1 MTSRREFVSAA
12 LIGLTPKGRTT
23 AGGYVNETYD
33 LGHRLRDRR
42 LTPTAKRTIRIP
54 LVIVGGG
61 IAGLSA
67 AWRLQKRG
75 FKDFILLEMEQ
86 QAGGNSRHG
95 QNDVSVYPWAAHYI
109 PVPAPRL
116 TLVREL
122 MEDLGV
128 LREGKWDER
137 MLCHSPQERVFVHGR
152 WHEGFE
158 PETRLERDEW
168 NRFEKTMEEL
178 GASGDFTIPVPE
190 RPGRAELDDL
200 SMRDWLD
207 RNRFKSEYLRWYVDY
222 ACRDDYGAHSWATS
236 AWMGIHYFASRDHD
250 GEKGPLTWPEGNGWV
265 VRRLT
270 ERLRSHITTSAPVV
284 RVSRTGAVFDAHT
297 TDTLYRANGV
307 IWAAPSF
314 LTPHIVEGAPPVQIE
329 YSPWVT
335 ANLTVD
341 RQPKQRGFEPAWD
354 NVIVG
359 SPSLGYVIATH
370 MSVRTH
376 IERTVWTWYHA
387 LGRADSTQSRRELLA
402 SPWSY
407 WRDFIL
413 ADLERAHPDI
423 RECVSRIDVMRL
435 GHAMARPVPGALTRG
450 ALNAAIPGLYFA
462 NSDQSGY
469 SIFEEAQSRGVA
481 AAERAVARLG
491 S

>member
-12 LIGLTPKGRTT
+12 LIGLTPKGRTI
-23 AGGYVNETYD
+23 AGEYVNESHD
-33 LGHRLRDRR
+33 RGHRLRDGG
-42 LTPTAKRTIRIP
+42 LTPQPRRTVRVP

-86 QAGGNSRHG
+86 QTGGNSRYG
-95 QNDVSVYPWAAHYI
+95 QNDVTAFPWAAHYI
-109 PVPAPRL
+109 PVPGPRL

-122 MEDLGV
+122 LEDLGV
-128 LREGKWDER
+128 LRESKWDER

-158 PETRLERDEW
+158 PETRHERDEW
-168 NRFEKTMEEL
+168 NRFEKIMDEL
-178 GASGDFTIPVPE
+178 VASGDFTIPVPE
-190 RPGRAELDDL
+190 RPRRAELDQL
-200 SMRDWLD
+200 SMRDWLH
-207 RNRFKSEYLRWYVDY
+207 RNGFKSDYLRWYVDY
-222 ACRDDYGAHSWATS
+222 TCRDDYGAHSSATS

-250 GEKGPLTWPEGNGWV
+250 DEKGPLTWPEGNGWV

-270 ERLRSHITTSAPVV
+270 DRLRPHIRTGEPVV
-284 RVSRTGAVFDAHT
+284 RVSRAGTAFDVHT
-297 TDTLYRANGV
+297 AETLYRTNAI

-314 LTPHIVEGAPPVQIE
+314 LAPHIVEGAPRVPIE

-335 ANLTVD
+335 ANLTLD
-341 RQPKQRGFEPAWD
+341 RQPRQRGFEPAWD

-370 MSVRTH
+370 MSVRTY

-387 LGRADSTQSRRELLA
+387 LGGADTTQSRRELLA
-402 SPWSY
+402 SPWTH

-423 RECVSRIDVMRL
+423 RACVSRIDVMRF
-435 GHAMARPVPGALTRG
+435 GHAMARPVPGALTRRAFKT
-450 ALNAAIPGLYFA
+450 ALPGLYFA

-481 AAERAVARLG
+481 AAERAIARLG